1 MALIEFMPKSEIES
15 SESSIAASFLKS
27 TLRSLFSSSSPAT
40 ARESE
45 NDAKLK
51 HISLDEVLYHD
62 SSDDCWI
69 IIYDRVYDVTDFL
82 RQVSDFNSTL
92 A

>member
-1 MALIEFMPKSEIES
+1 MALIELMTKSEIES

-27 TLRSLFSSSSPAT
+27 TLRSLFSSSPAT

-45 NDAKLK
+45 NDSKLK

-82 RQVSDFNSTL
+82 RQVSDFNFTL

>member
-1 MALIEFMPKSEIES
+1 MALIELMPKSEIES
-15 SESSIAASFLKS
+15 SESSIAANFLKS
-27 TLRSLFSSSSPAT
+27 TLRSLFSSSSPAV
-40 ARESE
+40 RESE
-45 NDAKLK
+45 NDLKLK
-51 HISLDEVLYHD
+51 HISLEEVLYHD

-82 RQVSDFNSTL
+82 HQVSDFNFTL